1 MRHFTAFYTSG
12 LALLAHFLLTSFVH
26 ADPQL
31 TSWFTLGST
40 KYARIY
46 TSVSNRTAG
55 ISTATWS
62 NQTLPT
68 YAGVH
73 EINYSASWVYIKNTG
88 LAPYIMGPWNN
99 PNLPKNQGT
108 STNVYRFPRIPTV
121 ISNLTNTTNRTLTG
135 QGSIGFLVDG
145 VALYNTSDGF
155 SYSVYHGKDAAPNA
169 NIGPGD
175 GVWNRDAWTNEWASF
190 DYPLNH
196 PQPSGQYH
204 AHANPIGV
212 RYVLGDNINYDSS
225 TKIYSENTSATSWKH
240 SPIIGWVNDGLPLYG
255 PYGYSDPTNSTS
267 PIRKMVSGY
276 VLRNGTYGTAN
287 LAISGRTS
295 LPKWAQQAQ
304 GKTNPL
310 ISSEYG
316 PLVSTNYELGH
327 FSEDYDYL
335 GDLEFTQGVSST
347 VNGYTTL
354 FDLNKY
360 NARYCVTPEYPS
372 GTWAYFTTITPSGT
386 PWYPYNVGR
395 WYMANPPASTGQPPT
410 PGNST
415 TVTVMN
421 ADTPLTKYYKGGTN
435 NAETWS
441 STPVTVSGSTV
452 TLSWNAVEGGT
463 YQVSTSTGLSSST
476 WTSLSETVTPAG
488 NNGTK
493 TDMVNTGTTPRK
505 FYKFTRAGMA
515 DYDSLGY

>member
-1 MRHFTAFYTSG
+1 MKQRLFCYLRS
-12 LALLAHFLLTSFVH
+12 LFLLSTILPLQTPLF
-26 ADPQL
+26 ADPL
-31 TSWFTLGST
+31 LSSWFTEAST

-46 TSVSNRTAG
+46 TSTANRSNGVSTTSWTG
-55 ISTATWS
+55 
-62 NQTLPT
+62 QTLPT

-73 EINYSASWVYIKNTG
+73 EIDYSSSWVYIKNTG
-88 LAPYIMGPWNN
+88 LAPYVMGPWNN

-108 STNVYRFPRIPTV
+108 STGVYRFPRSPSV
-121 ISNLTNTTNRTLTG
+121 ISNLATTGRTLTG

-155 SYSVYHGKDAAPNA
+155 SYSVSNAKDAAPNA

-175 GVWNRDAWTNEWASF
+175 GIWNRDAWPNEKVSF

-225 TKIYSENTSATSWKH
+225 TKFYSENTSATNWKH

-255 PYGYSDPTNSTS
+255 PYGYSNPTNPTSTV
-267 PIRKMVSGY
+267 RRMVSGY
-276 VLRNGTYGTAN
+276 VLRDGNYGTTN
-287 LAISGRTS
+287 LNSTGRKS
-295 LPKWAQQAQ
+295 LPLWAQQAQ
-304 GKTNPL
+304 NKTNL
-310 ISSEYG
+310 TSGQWG
-316 PLVSTNYELGH
+316 PDVSTTYELGH
-327 FSEDYDYL
+327 YAEDYDYL
-335 GDLEFTQGVSST
+335 GDLSYTQGT
-347 VNGYTTL
+347 H

-360 NARYCVTPEYPS
+360 NARYCVTPEYPN
-372 GTWAYFTTITPSGT
+372 GTWAYFVSIKADGT

-395 WYMANPPASTGQPPT
+395 WYMATPPASTGQPPT

-421 ADTPLTKYYKGGTN
+421 ADTPLTQYYKGATSTS
-435 NAETWS
+435 ETWS
-441 STPVTVSGSTV
+441 STPLIISGSTV

-463 YQVSTSTGLSSST
+463 YQISSSPDLTSST
-476 WTSLSETVTPAG
+476 WTALSGNVTPAG
-488 NNGTK
+488 NAGTK
-493 TDMVNTGTTPRK
+493 NETVNTATTTRK
-505 FYKFTRAGMA
+505 FYKLTRTGMA
-515 DYDSLGY
+515 TYDSVGY

>member
-1 MRHFTAFYTSG
+1 MRCFTTSSTSI
-12 LALLAHFLLTSFVH
+12 LALLATLLLSNFVH

-31 TSWFTLGST
+31 TSWFTAGST

-46 TSVSNRTAG
+46 TSISNRTAG
-55 ISTATWS
+55 ISTTTWS

-73 EINYSASWVYIKNTG
+73 EINYSPNWVYIRNSG

-99 PNLPKNQGT
+99 PNLPRNQGT
-108 STNVYRFPRIPTV
+108 STGVYCFPRNPSV
-121 ISNLTNTTNRTLTG
+121 ISNLATTGRTLTG

-155 SYSVYHGKDAAPNA
+155 SYSVSNGKDAAPNA

-175 GVWNRDAWTNEWASF
+175 GVWNRDAWPNERDSF

-212 RYVLGDNINYDSS
+212 RYVLGDNINYNSS

-267 PIRKMVSGY
+267 PIRRMVSGY
-276 VLRNGTYGTAN
+276 VLRNGTFGTAN

-310 ISSEYG
+310 ITSQYG
-316 PLVSTNYELGH
+316 PLVSTNYQLGH

-354 FDLNKY
+354 YDLNKY
-360 NARYCVTPEYPS
+360 NARYCVTPEYPN
-372 GTWAYFTTITPSGT
+372 GTWAYFTTITSSGA

-395 WYMANPPASTGQPPT
+395 WYMATPPASTGTPPT

-415 TVTVMN
+415 TLTLMN
-421 ADTPLTKYYKGGTN
+421 SDTPLTPYYKGGTN
-435 NAETWS
+435 NVETWS
-441 STPVTVSGSTV
+441 STPVTVSGGTV
-452 TLSWNAVEGGT
+452 TLTWNAVEGGT
-463 YQVSTSTGLSSST
+463 YQLTSSSDLTSPT
-476 WTSLSETVTPAG
+476 WTALSGTVTSAGNVGTKMETV
-488 NNGTK
+488 
-493 TDMVNTGTTPRK
+493 NTTTTPRK
-505 FYKFTRAGMA
+505 FYKLTRTGMSTA
-515 DYDSLGY
+515 YDSVGY